1 MKKELMR
8 SLCKKGGLLL
18 IAFLIGNTAIFSQT
32 RQSKTL
38 EETVTV
44 KKGATININ
53 HQYGEVIIKSSS
65 SDNLK
70 ARLDAFVEGK
80 NGEDVEGLLSNL
92 DLKILGGGSSNINLK
107 TSPKITNWSDVNGKI
122 SIKLDNR
129 QKFRGIKKVHFDL
142 ILEVPNDVSLN
153 VKNKYNNISIEGV
166 NANMDIENYDGN
178 VALSNVKG
186 DLKMT
191 LKYGQAAI
199 SNIGNCDIEM
209 YESRLTLS
217 NARNFKLN
225 SKYSEHTIS
234 NIDEGEFEV
243 YEGEFAIGNINGD
256 IIVND
261 RYSDWNIG
269 TCNNITLESYEG
281 DWNVGTMKDLET
293 NSKECDFNIG
303 IARVINLKK
312 SYEDDVELGTVDV
325 FESDKGKYLDVNI
338 GTLKKG
344 IYLMG
349 DYESEI
355 NVKNV
360 LPTFEGATLDG
371 KETEFNVALGNK
383 KFQLDVDIVESDL
396 KVNRSTSRKGVF
408 DLDTDDGRVK
418 AKEMMNGATTN
429 SPKVLIKGYELEVNL
444 K

>member
-107 TSPKITNWSDVNGKI
+107 TSPKITNWSDVNGKV

-166 NANMDIENYDGN
+166 NANMDIEN
-178 VALSNVKG
+178 
-186 DLKMT
+186 
-191 LKYGQAAI
+191 
-199 SNIGNCDIEM
+199 
-209 YESRLTLS
+209 
-217 NARNFKLN
+217 
-225 SKYSEHTIS
+225 